1 MHTTRRRSMV
11 WRRAVV
17 ASCTHANA
25 PPIRTSVDPCGTR
38 WPSFGW
44 SVICSMT
51 TLGRHVADKLG
62 FHFANR
68 QWPTDAYATFIV

>member
-1 MHTTRRRSMV
+1 
-11 WRRAVV
+11 
-17 ASCTHANA
+17 
-25 PPIRTSVDPCGTR
+25 
-38 WPSFGW
+38 
-44 SVICSMT
+44 MT